1 MRKIVSIILI
11 VVGICICITPFVGR
25 LYVKYEQDKMYAK
38 YLEQLEKQNEQM
50 DSAFNDQTQDAKEEP
65 KGFDLSKVKGVI
77 GLVEIPKID
86 CVQVLIEGSDGYSL
100 LYGVGHVIGTA
111 FPGEAGN
118 VAIAGHRN
126 GTFGTYFY
134 RIDELQKGDEI
145 NCEYKGQSYVYKVT
159 ETFIVEP
166 TDVSVLEGN
175 RNQHILTLI
184 SCHPRG
190 KMTHRIIVRAKLEQ

>member
-11 VVGICICITPFVGR
+11 AVGICICITPFVGR

-126 GTFGTYFY
+126 GTFGTYFS
-134 RIDELQKGDEI
+134 RID
-145 NCEYKGQSYVYKVT
+145 KVT

-175 RNQHILTLI
+175 RNQHIMTLI